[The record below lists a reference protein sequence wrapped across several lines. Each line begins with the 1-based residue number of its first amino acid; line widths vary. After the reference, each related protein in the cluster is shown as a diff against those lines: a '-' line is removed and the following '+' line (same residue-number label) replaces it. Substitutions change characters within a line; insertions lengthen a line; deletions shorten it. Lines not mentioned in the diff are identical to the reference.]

1 MGIVVQREFTVDR
14 DDRREFERQSR
25 LGTWEGMRYL
35 GSQMFAY
42 GGWTLGDSGTVV
54 VTNSAYVDFDHWTA
68 TRPWGEY
75 HSDAER
81 VAERVA
87 SSAVWAGRQRLVE
100 HSRAH
105 VIEFDDELS
114 EPTPV
119 VRAVGEPLSALA
131 PTFGRQSVVCET
143 AYEVADGKRGEFID
157 ISTDAIWSWYREQ
170 GARLMIVGR
179 DPLRGVDRSLA
190 SDPGLDRRAGG
201 SRGRTTAARCDHE
214 RAAGAGLDGTDHL
227 RRVSRVAL
235 TVCVRPSETRL

>member
-179 DPLRGVDRSLA
+179 DPLRGIDQLISMVAFPLIGHWHRIQGSTDVPAEVAGALR
-190 SDPGLDRRAGG
+190 RRAAIT
-201 SRGRTTAARCDHE
+201 REQQARVLMVQTTFGE
-214 RAAGAGLDGTDHL
+214 S
-227 RRVSRVAL
+227 V
-235 TVCVRPSETRL
+235 E

>member
-1 MGIVVQREFTVDR
+1 VGIVVQREFTVDR

-81 VAERVA
+81 VAERAA
-87 SSAVWAGRQRLVE
+87 SAAVWAGRQRLVE

-119 VRAVGEPLSALA
+119 IRAVGEPLSALA
-131 PTFGRQSVVCET
+131 PTFGPQSVVCET
-143 AYEVADGKRGEFID
+143 AYEVADGKRAEFID

-170 GARLMIVGR
+170 GARLLIVGR
-179 DPLRGVDRSLA
+179 DPLRGIDQLISMVAFPSIGHWHRIQGSTDVPAEVAEALR
-190 SDPGLDRRAGG
+190 RRAAIT
-201 SRGRTTAARCDHE
+201 REQQARVLMVQTAFGDPV
-214 RAAGAGLDGTDHL
+214 D
-227 RRVSRVAL
+227 
-235 TVCVRPSETRL
+235 